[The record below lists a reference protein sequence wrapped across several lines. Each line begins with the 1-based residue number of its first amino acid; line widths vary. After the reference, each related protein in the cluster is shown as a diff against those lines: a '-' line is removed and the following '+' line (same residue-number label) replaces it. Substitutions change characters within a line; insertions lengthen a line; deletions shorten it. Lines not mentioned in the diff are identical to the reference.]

1 MSQDDALLNPDIEDP
16 FAEGVSRRRLL
27 QSSAAAGAT
36 AATAGCTSSLPG
48 VDGGG
53 GAPTVFV
60 FNTGDKTVSVID
72 AATDE
77 LVTTTFLGA
86 TASFPS
92 NQYAPSLVNSGDDYL
107 WLNVS
112 SGIKPVGVGSL
123 ATEPTIETGSNANWQ
138 ELTPD
143 GSTLVA
149 SAREPVHKQLKVDA
163 DPGSDT
169 FAEVVDEIDRSGEP
183 GTGDQ
188 DGPGPCDITI
198 GPDGAYAFVPD
209 IFRDTLTVIDIEAF
223 EIVSQVGVEPVGDA
237 DSVRPW
243 MDTASWDGDLLAV
256 ENNEGDHGT
265 ESIWDISDPENP
277 EELARLTADD
287 DLGVLPLTSEI
298 GPDNEIAYVFTP
310 RSEDITVVDLADRAV
325 TDRIDLGGQ
334 AFVGSW
340 EPNRE
345 KLYVPVQSTNQVKV
359 IDHADQ
365 AVATT
370 IEVGAK
376 PYGAT
381 AATVRP
387 ETDAAAGFMA
397 SLASLG
403 LPLGAVETTYCVA
416 SCHCG
421 SMDDH

>member
-1 MSQDDALLNPDIEDP
+1 MTEEDELLHPDVEDP
-16 FAEGVSRRRLL
+16 FADGVSRRRLL

-36 AATAGCTSSLPG
+36 AATAGCTGSLPG
-48 VDGGG
+48 VGEGG
-53 GAPTVFV
+53 GASTVFV

-92 NQYAPSLVNSGDDYL
+92 NQYAPSLVDSEDDYL

-112 SGIKPVGVGSL
+112 GGIKPVGAGSL
-123 ATEPTIETGSNANWQ
+123 STETTIETGSDANWQ

-143 GSTLVA
+143 GSALVV
-149 SAREPVHKQLKVDA
+149 SAREPVHQQFKIDA
-163 DPGSDT
+163 DPSSDA
-169 FAEVVDEIDRSGEP
+169 FGEVLAELDRTGEP
-183 GTGDQ
+183 DTGEK
-188 DGPGPCDITI
+188 DGPGPCDVTI
-198 GPDGAYAFVPD
+198 SPDGAYAYVPD
-209 IFRDTLTVIDIEAF
+209 IFRDTLTVIDIESF
-223 EIVSQVGVEPVGDA
+223 EIVSQVGVDPVGSA
-237 DSVRPW
+237 DRVRPW
-243 MDTASWDGDLLAV
+243 MATATWNGDLLAV

-265 ESIWDISDPENP
+265 ESIWDISNPEQP
-277 EELARLTADD
+277 EELTRLTADD
-287 DLGVLPLTSEI
+287 NLGALPLTSEI
-298 GPDNEIAYVFTP
+298 GPDNEIAYIFTP
-310 RSEDITVVDLADRAV
+310 ASEDVTVVDLGDRAV

-334 AFVGSW
+334 AFVGTW

-345 KLYVPVQSTNQVKV
+345 KLYVPVQSTNEVKV
-359 IDHADQ
+359 IDHADR
-365 AVATT
+365 AVVNT

-387 ETDAAAGFMA
+387 ETSSSAGFLA

-403 LPLGAVETTYCVA
+403 LPLGAIETTYCVA

-421 SMDDH
+421 SMDH